1 MEKYE
6 KCQYF
11 WIEKKSSL
19 KSWWPYFLRKK
30 IIKKYIKM
38 SAADADALR
47 GIKDIISHIK
57 LQPGKQSKRVMG
69 HLILSSTK
77 ATDTRHI
84 NLETHR
90 D

>member
-1 MEKYE
+1 
-6 KCQYF
+6 
-11 WIEKKSSL
+11 
-19 KSWWPYFLRKK
+19 
-30 IIKKYIKM
+30 M